1 MREFVM
7 NMRENHNVLRQISE
21 FNEMMRR
28 RTQQDLHGSKSEID
42 SQKNKIFIMEQ
53 NKRLYAVRY
62 EVLEEQFTLLFN
74 SIQTISNAKNIE
86 DKFEQELA
94 MMRAAVKTQNTE
106 NNELSIQLRST
117 IAERDYYLKQ
127 TNNLIEV
134 KKKMEAE
141 RLVQIEA
148 FKKKV
153 NELNNSL
160 LAKTEEAS

>member
-1 MREFVM
+1 MKSEHQRNVVEGNKMREFVM
-7 NMRENHNVLRQISE
+7 NIRENHNVLRQISE

-117 IAERDYYLKQ
+117 IAERDYYLK
-127 TNNLIEV
+127 
-134 KKKMEAE
+134 
-141 RLVQIEA
+141 
-148 FKKKV
+148 
-153 NELNNSL
+153 
-160 LAKTEEAS
+160 

>member
-1 MREFVM
+1 M

-21 FNEMMRR
+21 FNEMIRR

-117 IAERDYYLKQ
+117 IAERDYYLK
-127 TNNLIEV
+127 
-134 KKKMEAE
+134 
-141 RLVQIEA
+141 
-148 FKKKV
+148 
-153 NELNNSL
+153 
-160 LAKTEEAS
+160 

>member
-1 MREFVM
+1 MEGNKMREFVM

-117 IAERDYYLKQ
+117 IAERDYYLK
-127 TNNLIEV
+127 
-134 KKKMEAE
+134 
-141 RLVQIEA
+141 
-148 FKKKV
+148 
-153 NELNNSL
+153 
-160 LAKTEEAS
+160 

>member
-117 IAERDYYLKQ
+117 IAERDYYLK
-127 TNNLIEV
+127 
-134 KKKMEAE
+134 
-141 RLVQIEA
+141 
-148 FKKKV
+148 
-153 NELNNSL
+153 
-160 LAKTEEAS
+160 

>member
-1 MREFVM
+1 MKSEHQRNVVEGNKMREFVM

-117 IAERDYYLKQ
+117 IAERDYCLK
-127 TNNLIEV
+127 
-134 KKKMEAE
+134 
-141 RLVQIEA
+141 
-148 FKKKV
+148 
-153 NELNNSL
+153 
-160 LAKTEEAS
+160 

>member
-1 MREFVM
+1 MKSEHQRNVVEGNKMREFVM

-42 SQKNKIFIMEQ
+42 SQKNNIFIMEQ

-117 IAERDYYLKQ
+117 IAERDYYLK
-127 TNNLIEV
+127 
-134 KKKMEAE
+134 
-141 RLVQIEA
+141 
-148 FKKKV
+148 
-153 NELNNSL
+153 
-160 LAKTEEAS
+160 

>member
-1 MREFVM
+1 MLDL
-7 NMRENHNVLRQISE
+7 VLKSKIISE

-117 IAERDYYLKQ
+117 IAERDYYLK
-127 TNNLIEV
+127 
-134 KKKMEAE
+134 
-141 RLVQIEA
+141 
-148 FKKKV
+148 
-153 NELNNSL
+153 
-160 LAKTEEAS
+160 

>member
-1 MREFVM
+1 MREFVI

-117 IAERDYYLKQ
+117 IAERDYYLK
-127 TNNLIEV
+127 
-134 KKKMEAE
+134 
-141 RLVQIEA
+141 
-148 FKKKV
+148 
-153 NELNNSL
+153 
-160 LAKTEEAS
+160 

>member
-1 MREFVM
+1 MKSEHQRNVVEGNKMREFVM

-117 IAERDYYLKQ
+117 IAERDYYLK
-127 TNNLIEV
+127 
-134 KKKMEAE
+134 
-141 RLVQIEA
+141 
-148 FKKKV
+148 
-153 NELNNSL
+153 
-160 LAKTEEAS
+160 

>member
-7 NMRENHNVLRQISE
+7 SMRENHNSLRQISE

-28 RTQQDLHGSKSEID
+28 RTQQELHGSKSEID
-42 SQKNKIFIMEQ
+42 SQKNNLFIMEQ

-106 NNELSIQLRST
+106 NYELSIQLRST
-117 IAERDYYLKQ
+117 IAERDYYLK
-127 TNNLIEV
+127 
-134 KKKMEAE
+134 
-141 RLVQIEA
+141 
-148 FKKKV
+148 
-153 NELNNSL
+153 
-160 LAKTEEAS
+160 